1 MKVLIVTHTYA
12 PDAAPRAF
20 RWTAIAEHW
29 AREGA
34 GVQVITT
41 ARGGGPDREIRNG
54 VVVHRVGE
62 GFIGRMQRRTGAGGM
77 SASRASDTG
86 ARAAPSL
93 LKRTARTLYDATWR
107 HLFWPDYACLWQR
120 PALAR
125 TKSLCGAETFDA
137 VITVSHPFTGHL
149 VGRSLKRVL
158 PGLRWIA
165 DIGDPFSLAD
175 TVASNNQLLYR
186 GLNKRTEAAVLRE
199 CDAVSVTV
207 AGCATVLADRFAIDP
222 AKFHVIPP
230 LLSLPEGPGG
240 ADMPELGG
248 ADTIDMVYLGVL
260 YPGLRAPDGLL
271 ALFAAMHAKND
282 RLRLH
287 FFGDVKGCEAAFAP
301 YRDRQGTAIQLHGPI
316 PRSAVP
322 ATMAAADIL
331 INLGNAT
338 THQLPSKLV
347 EYIAAGRPILN
358 VARFE
363 NDTAA
368 VFLKDHPATL
378 SVVVGN
384 TPPPRE
390 EIDRVLTFV
399 LRPPPVS
406 EADRSRMTEA
416 FEIPAIAGAL
426 ARLVRN
432 DDPVRIPKSTA
443 P

>member
-199 CDAVSVTV
+199 CDAVSPRT
-207 AGCATVLADRFAIDP
+207 GC
-222 AKFHVIPP
+222 
-230 LLSLPEGPGG
+230 LPCSPRCMQRTTGCGSISSAMLKAARRHLRPIGIGRGRQSSCMGPS
-240 ADMPELGG
+240 
-248 ADTIDMVYLGVL
+248 
-260 YPGLRAPDGLL
+260 
-271 ALFAAMHAKND
+271 
-282 RLRLH
+282 
-287 FFGDVKGCEAAFAP
+287 
-301 YRDRQGTAIQLHGPI
+301 RDRRYRRRWQQRT
-316 PRSAVP
+316 S
-322 ATMAAADIL
+322 
-331 INLGNAT
+331 
-338 THQLPSKLV
+338 
-347 EYIAAGRPILN
+347 
-358 VARFE
+358 
-363 NDTAA
+363 
-368 VFLKDHPATL
+368 
-378 SVVVGN
+378 
-384 TPPPRE
+384 
-390 EIDRVLTFV
+390 
-399 LRPPPVS
+399 
-406 EADRSRMTEA
+406 
-416 FEIPAIAGAL
+416 
-426 ARLVRN
+426 
-432 DDPVRIPKSTA
+432 
-443 P
+443 

>member
-1 MKVLIVTHTYA
+1 MKVLILTHTYA

-29 AREGA
+29 ARTGA
-34 GVQVITT
+34 SVQVITT
-41 ARGGGPDREIRNG
+41 GRGGGPVHEDRNG
-54 VVVHRVGE
+54 VIVHRVGE
-62 GFIGRMQRRTGAGGM
+62 GFIGRMQRRTGTGGM
-77 SASRASDTG
+77 SASRASNT
-86 ARAAPSL
+86 AASAAPSL
-93 LKRTARTLYDATWR
+93 IKRTARALYDATWR

-120 PALAR
+120 PALERA
-125 TKSLCGAETFDA
+125 KSLCGSETFDA
-137 VITVSHPFTGHL
+137 IVTVSHPFTGHL

-175 TVASNNQLLYR
+175 TVASNNQRIYR
-186 GLNKRTEAAVLRE
+186 GLNRRTEAAVLRE

-207 AGCATVLADRFAIDP
+207 SGCATVLAESFAIDP

-230 LLSLPEGPGG
+230 LLSLPEGPDD
-240 ADMPELGG
+240 ADTPGLGG
-248 ADTIDMVYLGVL
+248 GDTIDMVYLGVL

-271 ALFAAMHAKND
+271 ALFAAMHARND

-287 FFGDVKGCEAAFAP
+287 FFGDVKGCETAFDA
-301 YRDRQGTAIQLHGPI
+301 YRDRLGTAIQLHGPI
-316 PRSAVP
+316 PRSSVR

-358 VARFE
+358 VARFG

-368 VFLKDHPATL
+368 MFLQDHPATL
-378 SVVVGN
+378 SVVVDD
-384 TPPPRE
+384 TAPQKD
-390 EIDRVLTFV
+390 EIDRVLAFV
-399 LRPPPVS
+399 SHPPPIPT
-406 EADRSRMTEA
+406 EKQDRLTAA
-416 FEIPAIAGAL
+416 FELPAIAGAL
-426 ARLVRN
+426 ARLVLN
-432 DDPVRIPKSTA
+432 DGSNGSPESTSS
-443 P
+443 